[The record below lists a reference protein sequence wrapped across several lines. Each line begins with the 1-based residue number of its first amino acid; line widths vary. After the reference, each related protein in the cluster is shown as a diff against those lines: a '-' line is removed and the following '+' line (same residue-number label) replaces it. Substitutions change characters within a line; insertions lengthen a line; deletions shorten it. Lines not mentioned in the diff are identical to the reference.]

1 MTVFS
6 YIKDKLTKLS
16 ESIKDIQLVYGYDKD
31 ASIHIIEV
39 DPIAI
44 YDDDIFIHSE
54 KEILDE
60 ILELYPK
67 ESIAFIKKGDIPG
80 IENELFRISGDNY
93 SDFSFFNLVK
103 PEYQSMTCYSVI
115 KEYPVSFNMTPNIT
129 EHKLIK
135 NETVPIEAP
144 RAVQI
149 DLNSGYSVDFSFHY
163 SPLAA

>member
-6 YIKDKLTKLS
+6 YIEDKLTKLS

-39 DPIAI
+39 APVTI
-44 YDDDIFIHSE
+44 YDNDIFIFSE

-60 ILELYPK
+60 FLKLYPK

-93 SDFSFFNLVK
+93 SDFSFFELVE
-103 PEYQSMTCYSVI
+103 PEYQSMAFYSVI
-115 KEYPVSFNMTPNIT
+115 KEYPVSFNMAPNII
-129 EHKLIK
+129 EHKLVK
-135 NETVPIEAP
+135 NETVPIEAT

-149 DLNSGYSVDFSFHY
+149 DLNSEYSVDFSFHY